1 MVRKYVRRLGAKFRR
16 NYPFEAMENALQA
29 VVERGLSFRQ
39 AADEYQVPKSS
50 VYRKYRGLHRD
61 TLGRPPALTSTEE
74 KKIVDALIFT
84 ANYGIPF
91 TKNDLRRFVQN
102 YLNRK
107 GVRLLT
113 FVNNLPG
120 KDWTKSFLLRNKQ
133 HLTIRL
139 SENTKR
145 CRAQINVDKVNE
157 YFDNLEVTPA
167 GVPPSIIV
175 NYDETNL
182 CDDPGQH
189 RVFVQRGSKHSRRY
203 LDASKSSTSVMF
215 AIAANGSLLPPY
227 IFYRAKYLYPEW
239 ILGGPPGAHY
249 NRSKNGW
256 FDGAIFSDWFFKI
269 AVPYFNPLVHTI
281 RLNGS
286 YYLAIF

>member
-1 MVRKYVRRLGAKFRR
+1 
-16 NYPFEAMENALQA
+16 
-29 VVERGLSFRQ
+29 
-39 AADEYQVPKSS
+39 
-50 VYRKYRGLHRD
+50 
-61 TLGRPPALTSTEE
+61 LTSTEE
-74 KKIVDALIFT
+74 KKIVDALIFG

-91 TKNDLRRFVQN
+91 TENDLRRFVQN

-120 KDWTKSFLLRNKQ
+120 KDWTKRFLLRNKQ

-157 YFDNLEVTPA
+157 YFDNLEVTLA
-167 GVPPSIIV
+167 GVLPSNIV

-203 LDASKSSTSVMF
+203 LDASKSSTYVMF
-215 AIAANGSLLPPY
+215 AIAFRRASRRSLQSL
-227 IFYRAKYLYPEW
+227 KKW
-239 ILGGPPGAHY
+239 
-249 NRSKNGW
+249 
-256 FDGAIFSDWFFKI
+256 
-269 AVPYFNPLVHTI
+269 VV
-281 RLNGS
+281 
-286 YYLAIF
+286 

>member
-1 MVRKYVRRLGAKFRR
+1 
-16 NYPFEAMENALQA
+16 
-29 VVERGLSFRQ
+29 
-39 AADEYQVPKSS
+39 
-50 VYRKYRGLHRD
+50 
-61 TLGRPPALTSTEE
+61 LTSTEE
-74 KKIVDALIFT
+74 KKIVDALIFG

-91 TKNDLRRFVQN
+91 TENDLRRFVQN

-120 KDWTKSFLLRNKQ
+120 KDWTKRFLLRNKQ

-157 YFDNLEVTPA
+157 YFDNLEVTLA
-167 GVPPSIIV
+167 GVPPSNIV
-175 NYDETNL
+175 NYDKTNL

-227 IFYRAKYLYPEW
+227 IVYRAKHLYPEW
-239 ILGGPPGAHY
+239 ILGGPPAQKMGGLMELFFQTGF
-249 NRSKNGW
+249 SKLQCL
-256 FDGAIFSDWFFKI
+256 I
-269 AVPYFNPLVHTI
+269 
-281 RLNGS
+281 LNN
-286 YYLAIF
+286 